1 MSKKRNQRD
10 IVPYI
15 AIPIA
20 LLPIILIIA
29 AVSYFTI
36 NSFLKTTS
44 AKSTF
49 ENDLP
54 EIVSAMEHY
63 KQLNG
68 RYPGDFRLLK
78 NGLTYTPSDICDGSV
93 NEPVGCAPDGYNYGI
108 STNYNK
114 NFHDTTE
121 PADCGYMI
129 IMNQDAIKGSRI
141 IDAYIKLENSDDIR
155 CADFVERAQFVKSLL
170 DKRAI

>member
-1 MSKKRNQRD
+1 MSKKRHKRD

-29 AVSYFTI
+29 AAGFYLI
-36 NSFLKTTS
+36 NTYLKTTNARS
-44 AKSTF
+44 IFKK
-49 ENDLP
+49 DLP
-54 EIVSAMEHY
+54 EIISAAEDY

-68 RYPGDFRLLK
+68 KYPGDFRLLK
-78 NGLTYTPSDICDGSV
+78 NGLTYTASDICDGSDS
-93 NEPVGCAPDGYNYGI
+93 EPIGCAPDGYSYDI

-114 NFHDTTE
+114 NVNDTSE

-129 IMNQDAIKGSRI
+129 IMSQDAIKGSRI
-141 IDAYIKLENSDDIR
+141 IDAYIKLENSDNTR
-155 CADFVERAQFVKSLL
+155 CADFVESAQFVKSLL